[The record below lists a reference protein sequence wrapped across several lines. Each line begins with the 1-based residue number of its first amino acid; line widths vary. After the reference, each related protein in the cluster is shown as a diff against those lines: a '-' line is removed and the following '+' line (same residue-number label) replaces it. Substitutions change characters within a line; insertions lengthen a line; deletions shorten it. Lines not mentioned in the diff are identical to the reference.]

1 MFIYPAASLTKYNI
15 ANNDIIIIG
24 EKHVKNLGTS
34 LTVQN
39 TWDFITQKMKEGYTV
54 DMELAPDFHKNA
66 DAIIKHME
74 SVNIKNTLRNI
85 KKLNRIKEI
94 NGLDFRRKSEFFGIF
109 GNRNIQ
115 AYFFNQSP
123 ELNDI
128 NIWQFLIVVDNI
140 SQFVNNHYYKKFK
153 DFILKIN
160 PKLLDDLFKMHK
172 KVDNYSKYLKNI
184 ILKDSK
190 TKPQGFI
197 YSFGYTYNLLP
208 NNKKKS
214 WQQIVTDY
222 RDFILLFSD
231 ILTLIEILFHKNN
244 KHILLIGDAHAQN
257 LKKYLEKYIT
267 YPYEHPKLSKKD
279 QKLLG
284 KESKPYHVFIK
295 FFK

>member
-208 NNKKKS
+208 NNKRKF
-214 WQQIVTDY
+214 WRRIVTDY

-257 LKKYLEKYIT
+257 LKTYLGKYVT
-267 YPYEHPKLSKKD
+267 YPYIHPKLSKKD
-279 QKLLG
+279 QKFLG

>member
-244 KHILLIGDAHAQN
+244 KHILLIDDIITTGAT
-257 LKKYLEKYIT
+257 LEACCKAF
-267 YPYEHPKLSKKD
+267 
-279 QKLLG
+279 QKT
-284 KESKPYHVFIK
+284 KNIK
-295 FFK
+295 ISIACMAYTK